1 MAQRDNESA
10 IIILLGKKMGYKKI
24 LSRVT
29 SSLHFELYVV
39 VNFLTF
45 SHDFK
50 MLYNELTF
58 MY

>member
-1 MAQRDNESA
+1 
-10 IIILLGKKMGYKKI
+10 MGSKKI

-29 SSLHFELYVV
+29 LSLHFELYVV
-39 VNFLTF
+39 LYFLTF

-50 MLYNELTF
+50 MLSNELIF